1 MQRSDRVAE
10 EIKKIVAELLRS
22 EIKDPGLPL
31 MTTVTSVEVSR
42 DLAYA
47 TVFVSTLGGSHEK
60 DQVLQVLE
68 HSKGFIR
75 SEVSHKLRLRQVP
88 EFRFKYDDSS
98 EIGSNMSKLIDDVL
112 ARDEELRQR
121 SGEDESADR

>member
-22 EIKDPGLPL
+22 ELKDPGLPL
-31 MTTVTSVEVSR
+31 MTTVTSVDVSR

-47 TVFVSTLGGSHEK
+47 TVYVSTLGGSSEK
-60 DQVLQVLE
+60 EQVLSVLE

-75 SEVSHKLRLRQVP
+75 SEVSHQLRLRQVP
-88 EFRFKYDDSS
+88 EFRFKYDNSS
-98 EIGSNMSKLIDDVL
+98 EIGSSMSKLIDDVL
-112 ARDEELRQR
+112 ARDEQLRQNTH
-121 SGEDESADR
+121 EE